1 MRKTTALLVI
11 LVFVVSFVLSACT
24 PKPPPVSEADLNQTI
39 QATEAAESEADKLL
53 EEKTMKEQELRKK
66 QEELKSLKD
75 YKDELIRTGGG
86 K

>member
-1 MRKTTALLVI
+1 MKKTTALLVI

-24 PKPPPVSEADLNQTI
+24 PKPPPVTESQFNQTI
-39 QATEAAESEADKLL
+39 QETEAAEGEADKLL
-53 EEKTMKEQELRKK
+53 EQKTVKEQELRKK